1 MRTFFIFLIFLF
13 FLNFQSEVIAQ
24 STLSNRAKFQAPSS
38 NLWLGNYNKIKI
50 GKKLY
55 WDAQLH
61 VRTIESRNVAIVGQ
75 MAQVYNRHGISFV
88 PNSRISMTFG
98 PVLRIDFT
106 PDPSNDELK
115 RAIVE
120 PRIWH
125 EYVFSMPFKR
135 FNIYHRI
142 RIEHR
147 WSTGFQQDAD
157 WIFRNRWRYFIYAM
171 IPINNTQ
178 LVPKTFYLNP
188 GIEIIMQTGNPVG
201 GSTVDDLRISPQ
213 IGYIAS
219 STVKYSA
226 GLMWTTGQ
234 TLGDPFEYRAR
245 WVIRLNAYVSLDF
258 RKLEN
263 KIPETRIFD

>member
-1 MRTFFIFLIFLF
+1 MRIITISILLLVLYLPSKISG
-13 FLNFQSEVIAQ
+13 QSSE
-24 STLSNRAKFQAPSS
+24 TRFRAPTS
-38 NLWLGNYNKIKI
+38 NLWIGNYNKIKI

-61 VRTIESRNVAIVGQ
+61 LRTVQSNTTAVVGQ
-75 MAQVYNRHGISFV
+75 MAQIYNRHGISFV
-88 PNSRISMTFG
+88 PNSKISMTFG
-98 PVLRIDFT
+98 PVLRLDFS
-106 PDPSNDELK
+106 PDPSDASLK
-115 RAIVE
+115 KLILE

-147 WSTGFQQDAD
+147 WSTSHRQNAD

-171 IPINNTQ
+171 IPINNA
-178 LVPKTFYLNP
+178 LLKPKTFYFNP
-188 GIEIIMQTGNPVG
+188 GVELIMQSGKSVG
-201 GSTVDDLRISPQ
+201 GSAIDDLRISPQ
-213 IGYIAS
+213 FGYIAS

-234 TLGDPFEYRAR
+234 TLSDANVYRTR
-245 WVIRLNAYVSLDF
+245 WVLRVNAYISLDF